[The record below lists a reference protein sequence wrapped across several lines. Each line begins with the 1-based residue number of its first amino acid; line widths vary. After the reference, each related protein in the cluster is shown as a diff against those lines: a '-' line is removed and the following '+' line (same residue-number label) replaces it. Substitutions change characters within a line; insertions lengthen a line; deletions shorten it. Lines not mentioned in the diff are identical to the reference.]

1 MNMKQFLIGMISF
14 LLFTA
19 CNNPRPEDTTATSSD
34 TTTAKAQPAE
44 FADAK
49 YMAIGKSGIA
59 SMASGDIDAWATNWA
74 DNIVWQW
81 NNGDSVAGKAA
92 VVQYWKDRRG
102 NTIDSIAFSNDI
114 WLPVKVNQPQAN
126 EEAGVWLLSWYG
138 VNAKYKTGKRMIQW
152 IHTAQHF
159 DANDKVDR
167 VIQYLDRVPINAAMA
182 K

>member
-1 MNMKQFLIGMISF
+1 MKQFLVGMMSF

-19 CNNPRPEDTTATSSD
+19 CNNPKPEETAETSTDTTS
-34 TTTAKAQPAE
+34 KAQPAE

-59 SMASGDIDAWATNWA
+59 SMASGDIDGWASNWA

-92 VVQYWKDRRG
+92 VVQYWKDRRA
-102 NTIDSIAFSNDI
+102 NTIDSIAFSDDI

-126 EEAGVWLLSWYG
+126 EEAGIWLLGWYN
-138 VNAKYKTGKRMIQW
+138 VNAKYKTGKSMTQW
-152 IHTAQHF
+152 MHMAQHF
-159 DANDKVDR
+159 NANDKIDR
-167 VIQYLDRVPINAAMA
+167 IIHYMDKASVMEAT
-182 K
+182 KK

>member
-1 MNMKQFLIGMISF
+1 MKQFLIGMISF

-19 CNNPRPEDTTATSSD
+19 CNNPRPEDTTDTSSD

-152 IHTAQHF
+152 IHNAQHF